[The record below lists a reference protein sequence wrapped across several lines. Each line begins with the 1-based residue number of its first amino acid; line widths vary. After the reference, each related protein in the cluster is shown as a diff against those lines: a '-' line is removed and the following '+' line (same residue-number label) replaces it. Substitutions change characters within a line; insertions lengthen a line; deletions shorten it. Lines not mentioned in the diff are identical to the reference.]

1 MIQYILYRETRFV
14 ETSFLMYKILTKPF
28 LLVQTHTTCPYNLE
42 VNRRH
47 TPLTLGKDHF
57 TADLHF
63 GFSRLGNFIQNNKK
77 NSYLI
82 HSKKQVN
89 CPLQGRG
96 IKKENWPFNLL

>member
-1 MIQYILYRETRFV
+1 MIQYIIYRETRFV

-63 GFSRLGNFIQNNKK
+63 GFSRLGTFIQNNKQCLPGVG
-77 NSYLI
+77 YLEG
-82 HSKKQVN
+82 QVYVTSR
-89 CPLQGRG
+89 CILVAVGAIG
-96 IKKENWPFNLL
+96 K

>member
-1 MIQYILYRETRFV
+1 MIQYIIYRETRFV

-28 LLVQTHTTCPYNLE
+28 LLVQTRTTCPYNLE

-77 NSYLI
+77 NFLFDSFQEA
-82 HSKKQVN
+82 SK
-89 CPLQGRG
+89 LSITGSWD
-96 IKKENWPFNLL
+96 KKRKLAI